1 MVDYPARLKQMAME
15 ASGEDEAALL
25 WGLNEIEKWREAA
38 SLLKVA
44 LDESRVRVFRLEA
57 RVSGA
62 GELK

>member
-1 MVDYPARLKQMAME
+1 
-15 ASGEDEAALL
+15 
-25 WGLNEIEKWREAA
+25 LNEIEKWREAA